1 MIMMNRLTASAALAC
16 SLAWACAAGSPVV
29 VHDDDESSQ
38 GATGGT
44 SGGFLLDD
52 DGDPSGGS
60 SGTGGSG
67 GSNGSIRCGAP
78 VGGSSCGGQV
88 FAGKNIPLDIYIMF
102 DQSGSMCACLD
113 PGAGQLC
120 VASGCTTTRLDA
132 VRQAIKQ
139 FVSDPNSAG
148 IGVGL
153 GVFGQQPIGETSC
166 EVSDYG
172 TPAVRVGVLPDQTS
186 ALTEAL
192 DGLEPTGETPTGPAL
207 RGACEYAKGYRASEV
222 DHQVAILLLTDGR
235 PEAPSTCRGGAG
247 ACCPNLDD
255 AVQAADVCRT
265 DAGIRTFV
273 VGIGPLLDN
282 LEQIAIAGGTERAYL
297 VQGGDVGNEVLNALN
312 RIRGAAAI
320 PCELPLPEPPPGQA
334 LALDAINLDYEG
346 GEGAQCA
353 RTPFSAVSSADG
365 CGDGDGW
372 HYDDPDAPQ
381 SILLCPHSCDR
392 VSGPGGNLF
401 YSVGCA
407 TRLR

>member
-1 MIMMNRLTASAALAC
+1 MTMKNRLTASAALAC

-29 VHDDDESSQ
+29 VHDNDDSSQ

-44 SGGFLLDD
+44 SGGFLIDD
-52 DGDPSGGS
+52 ETGATGGS
-60 SGTGGSG
+60 SGSSSGGSG
-67 GSNGSIRCGAP
+67 GSSSADTCGPPAED
-78 VGGSSCGGQV
+78 SSCGGEV

-132 VRQAIKQ
+132 VRQAIEE

-153 GVFGQQPIGETSC
+153 GVFGQQAIGETSC
-166 EVSDYG
+166 DVNDYG
-172 TPAVRVGVLPDQTS
+172 TPRVRVGVLPDQAS
-186 ALTEAL
+186 ALTDAL

-207 RGACEYAKGYRASEV
+207 RGACEYAKGYGASAL
-222 DHQVAILLLTDGR
+222 DHQVALLLLTDGR

-255 AVQAADVCRT
+255 AVQAAEACRT
-265 DAGIRTFV
+265 EAGIRTFV

-282 LEQIAIAGGTERAYL
+282 LEQIAVAGGTERAYL
-297 VQGGDVGNEVLNALN
+297 VQGGDVSNEVLNALN

-320 PCELPLPEPPPGQA
+320 PCELPLPEPPRGES
-334 LALDAINLDYEG
+334 LALDSINLDYEG
-346 GEGAQCA
+346 AGCA
-353 RTPFSAVSSADG
+353 RTAFSSVSSADD
-365 CGDGDGW
+365 CGEDDGW
-372 HYDDPDAPQ
+372 HYDDPNAPQ
-381 SILLCPHSCDR
+381 RILLCPRSCDR
-392 VSGPGGNLF
+392 VSGPGGNLY

-407 TRLR
+407 TRIR

>member
-44 SGGFLLDD
+44 SGGFLIDDLDRP
-52 DGDPSGGS
+52 GGASGTGGGGS
-60 SGTGGSG
+60 SGADT
-67 GSNGSIRCGAP
+67 CGP
-78 VGGSSCGGQV
+78 PEEDSSCGGEV
-88 FAGKNIPLDIYIMF
+88 FAGKSIPLDIYIMF

-132 VRQAIKQ
+132 VREAIEK

-153 GVFGQQPIGETSC
+153 GVFGQQEIGETSC

-172 TPAVRVGVLPDQTS
+172 TPAVRMGLLPDQAP

-192 DGLEPTGETPTGPAL
+192 DALEPTGETPTGPAL
-207 RGACEYAKGYRASEV
+207 RGACDYAKGYGATAL

-247 ACCPNLDD
+247 ACCPTLDD
-255 AVQAADVCRT
+255 AVQAAETCRT
-265 DAGIRTFV
+265 GAGIRTFV

-282 LEQIAIAGGTERAYL
+282 LEQIAVAGGTDRAYL

-320 PCELPLPEPPPGQA
+320 PCELPLPEPPRGEA
-334 LALDAINLDYEG
+334 LALDSINLDYEG
-346 GEGAQCA
+346 AECA
-353 RTPFSAVSSADG
+353 RTAFSAVSSGDD
-365 CGDGDGW
+365 CGDDDGW
-372 HYDDPDAPQ
+372 HYDDPNAPQ
-381 SILLCPHSCDR
+381 RILLCPRSCDR
-392 VSGPGGNLF
+392 VSGPGGNLY

-407 TRLR
+407 TRIR